1 VTLIWEAL
9 KRTAALIGSE
19 IAVLMAS
26 ASIMDIEAW
35 KAAVMTAIAA
45 ALTVWASISKSY
57 YTDGKL
63 TKAEVDEAFKK

>member
-1 VTLIWEAL
+1 MIIIDAL

-26 ASIMDIEAW
+26 ASIMDIDAW

-45 ALTVWASISKSY
+45 SLTVWASISKSY

-63 TKAEVDEAFKK
+63 TRAEVNEAFNK

>member
-1 VTLIWEAL
+1 MIIIDAL

-19 IAVLMAS
+19 IAVLMAA
-26 ASIMDIEAW
+26 ASLLDIDAW
-35 KAAVMTAIAA
+35 KAAVVTAIAA

-63 TKAEVDEAFKK
+63 TRQEVDDAFRK